1 MLVTYE
7 KSLNGKE
14 PRDGIFPFHSYSMLN
29 NINRNAGARQAV
41 ETELASWH
49 RRARLSSGRRVAE
62 AFADETPSTNVTPSA
77 ASPVVF
83 QRPER

>member
-29 NINRNAGARQAV
+29 DINRSARATSACLKRSLCPG
-41 ETELASWH
+41 TE
-49 RRARLSSGRRVAE
+49 GR
-62 AFADETPSTNVTPSA
+62 
-77 ASPVVF
+77 VV
-83 QRPER
+83 